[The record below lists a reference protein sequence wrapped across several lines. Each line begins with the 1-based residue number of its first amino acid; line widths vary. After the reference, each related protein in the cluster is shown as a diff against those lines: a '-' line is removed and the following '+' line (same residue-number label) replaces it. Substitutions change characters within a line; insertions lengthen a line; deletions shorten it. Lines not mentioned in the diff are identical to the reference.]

1 MSAVFEP
8 IELSPWS
15 PMWPVTFDIERERL
29 NRLFADSVHLEHIG
43 ATAVEGMGGRPIV
56 DVLLGAPD
64 LAIVEARIAALVSE
78 GYRHM
83 AEVEIAA
90 PQRRFLVKTHGHPGH
105 FHLHAVV
112 LDSPFWKQT
121 LSFRDVLRASP
132 TVAEEYMKSKRRI
145 LTRYP
150 SDRAKYTETKSA
162 FIRAVLEKGGQ

>member
-1 MSAVFEP
+1 VSSVPEA

-29 NRLFADSVHLEHIG
+29 DRVFAGAARLEHIG
-43 ATAVEGMGGRPIV
+43 ATAIDGMGGRPIV
-56 DVLLGAPD
+56 DVLLGVPD
-64 LAIVEARIAALVSE
+64 LAIVEARVPELVAD
-78 GYRHM
+78 GYRNLS
-83 AEVEIAA
+83 EVELAA

-121 LSFRDVLRASP
+121 LSFRDVLRAAP
-132 TVAEEYMKSKRRI
+132 TLADEYMRAKRRI

-150 SDRAKYTETKSA
+150 ADRAKYTEAKST
-162 FIRAVLEKGGQ
+162 FIKSVLEKAK